1 VWLAGGLEANM
12 FVAIYAIKAFVPL
25 LAMSIGAGVAL
36 AGAFLAV
43 QEAVHIAL
51 NPVGGRLGDRLG
63 YLKTAGAGVT
73 VLGVALVTVTFART
87 GMGLMA
93 PAILIGLAQA
103 LVSPASLALASSRV
117 GSDHLGAGM
126 GLVGSMKNAGKVL
139 GPVLAG
145 SLIFW
150 LDFSYAFRLMGLALL
165 VAAALLWSA
174 DRLHARRPATGERD
188 VTA

>member
-1 VWLAGGLEANM
+1 
-12 FVAIYAIKAFVPL
+12 
-25 LAMSIGAGVAL
+25 
-36 AGAFLAV
+36 
-43 QEAVHIAL
+43 
-51 NPVGGRLGDRLG
+51 
-63 YLKTAGAGVT
+63 LKTASAGVT
-73 VLGVALVTVTFART
+73 VLSIALVTLTFTRT

-93 PAILIGLAQA
+93 PAILIGVAQA

-117 GSDHLGAGM
+117 GSEHLGAGM

-145 SLIFW
+145 SLIYW

-174 DRLHARRPATGERD
+174 ARLHARRRPTQERGVPA
-188 VTA
+188 